1 MASIRHHPQQSVLK
15 PHDAQRQTACMRY
28 ISAPHRS
35 HSILSTFGELRPALS
50 GVMGRAGGGGVGSD
64 MADYGYK
71 RTIAASNLT
80 GQGKSPKVSNA

>member
-1 MASIRHHPQQSVLK
+1 LK

-71 RTIAASNLT
+71 RTIAASN
-80 GQGKSPKVSNA
+80 PF